1 MGYLLAL
8 VGGSLL
14 LLLLMV
20 APLGL
25 SRIQKYVVAGMG
37 LLLSLLLLVFKSIYP
52 LPIAFVL
59 VLLVAMVI
67 MYVIWKKANYL
78 LISSEGS
85 KELLEDYYNRIEV
98 AEEKILE
105 PEDELVNSPSEI
117 VDEEDEDLNL
127 EEIDFEESEGAEKL
141 EQSSEDNSEFEVSE
155 EDTESLIELDNI
167 EEHAEENRELDQD
180 TYDDEYVEVLET
192 VEVLEEADYETTKE
206 PIDHADEQEQVKEAL
221 NETEETADDIEGIDF
236 SLRLESVLEEAPS
249 NDFEESEEELTVENI
264 AEEDFEVSELEEE
277 VKVDEDLE
285 SESGS
290 DEDEDPQSSRSND
303 FESRLDND
311 SFDDSEEECDEIS
324 AEDNI
329 RVETYDDDEDVLD
342 PTDAEVND
350 SNDEEISDEV
360 VEDQSEQIAGEMV
373 ALLREQAS
381 YLKNSG
387 NRSAYV
393 NVTEQLLDSHLT
405 DDIYFAVA
413 AEYRDFLIVQKEWAK
428 LNTLLDEMEKRCEYP
443 LLLEEIH
450 YLKTRYKQK

>member
-1 MGYLLAL
+1 MDYLLAL
-8 VGGSLL
+8 VGGGLL

-25 SRIQKYVVAGMG
+25 SRIQKYVVALMG

-67 MYVIWKKANYL
+67 MYGIWKKANYL

-98 AEEKILE
+98 VEEKILK
-105 PEDELVNSPSEI
+105 PEDELVNSPSEV

-127 EEIDFEESEGAEKL
+127 EEIDFEESEGAENL
-141 EQSSEDNSEFEVSE
+141 EEALEDNSGLEVLE
-155 EDTESLIELDNI
+155 EHTESLIELDHI

-180 TYDDEYVEVLET
+180 TDDDEYVEVHET
-192 VEVLEEADYETTKE
+192 VEVLEEEDYETTKE
-206 PIDHADEQEQVKEAL
+206 PIDHADEQEPVKEVL
-221 NETEETADDIEGIDF
+221 NEAEETADDKEGIDF
-236 SLRLESVLEEAPS
+236 SLRLESVLEEATS
-249 NDFEESEEELTVENI
+249 NFFEESEEYLTVENK
-264 AEEDFEVSELEEE
+264 AEEDFDVSELEE
-277 VKVDEDLE
+277 VTVDEELE
-285 SESGS
+285 SDSDT
-290 DEDEDPQSSRSND
+290 DEDEDLQLSRSND

-311 SFDDSEEECDEIS
+311 SFDSEEERDEIS
-324 AEDNI
+324 PDDNI
-329 RVETYDDDEDVLD
+329 RVETYDFDEELFDLAN
-342 PTDAEVND
+342 AEVND
-350 SNDEEISDEV
+350 SNDESTSDEEI
-360 VEDQSEQIAGEMV
+360 EDQSEQIAAEMV

-381 YLKNSG
+381 YLKTSG
-387 NRSAYV
+387 NKAAYI